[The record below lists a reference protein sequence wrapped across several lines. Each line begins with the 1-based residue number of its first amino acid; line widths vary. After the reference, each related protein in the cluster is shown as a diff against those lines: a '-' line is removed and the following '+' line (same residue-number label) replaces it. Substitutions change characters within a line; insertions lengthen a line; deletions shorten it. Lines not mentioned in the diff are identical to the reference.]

1 MGLTTSPANRLLF
14 QIVVEFIN
22 NSKDGEFNT
31 KGLRE
36 YMAVIG
42 EKERYSNVLTLI
54 TTLKKLDL
62 IYEVS
67 RPAHGCIIYRRSKD
81 GDKYREIDLKLIIK

>member
-1 MGLTTSPANRLLF
+1 MGLTTSQPNRVLF
-14 QIVVEFIN
+14 QLVVDFIC

-54 TTLKKLDL
+54 TMLKKLDF

-67 RPAHGCIIYRRSKD
+67 RPVHGCINYRRSKE
-81 GDKYREIDLKLIIK
+81 GNKFREIDLKLIIK